1 MQVDLWKV
9 LEVFLE
15 NFNVNLTLVSSEE
28 DDITKFDLGI
38 RKIFGNENTYEKIAE
53 HVCRTCESGRLYMLR
68 DVFDAEYCMFRL
80 PEAEKKWGNYCLIGP
95 YQNEKADESW
105 LNELVQSN
113 KIPAIYMGELQEY
126 YRAMPILSNYQEFKE
141 CLVSIIRMLYQNEK
155 KLEICY
161 LDQFTWTEELTA
173 PESQEESNLS
183 AKLIEE
189 RYRIENELM
198 KMISQGNIDAALN
211 ATAKMAS
218 FRIADRFKEASRNY
232 RNLLITG
239 NTLYRK
245 SAEMG
250 GVHPYLIDKVSCALA
265 KKIETICTRAE
276 YTHFNREMVR
286 RYCMLVQNYSF
297 QKYTPLVRKAM
308 NYIELNIAQGV
319 SLKDLA
325 TELNVNAS
333 YLSTVFK
340 KEIGQTVTEYI
351 NQRRIEMAILYLNT
365 STMQIQD
372 IAFQVGICDVN
383 YFSKVFKKITGMTPT
398 KYREKV
404 LSETKM

>member
-276 YTHFNREMVR
+276 YTYFNREMIR

>member
-1 MQVDLWKV
+1 MQVDLWKI

-15 NFNVNLTLVSSEE
+15 NFNVNLTMLSSKD

-38 RKIFGNENTYEKIAE
+38 RKIFGNENTYGKIAE
-53 HVCRTCESGRLYMLR
+53 YVCGTCESGVLYMLK
-68 DVFDAEYCMFRL
+68 DIFDAEYCMFRL
-80 PEAEKKWGNYCLIGP
+80 PEEEKACGDYCMIGP
-95 YQNEKADESW
+95 YQNQKADESW
-105 LNELVQSN
+105 LNELVLSN

-141 CLVSIIRMLYQNEK
+141 HLIQMIRMLYQNEK
-155 KLEICY
+155 KLQICY

-173 PESQEESNLS
+173 QESKEESDLS

-189 RYRIENELM
+189 RYRIESELM
-198 KMISQGNIDAALN
+198 KAVSQGNIDAALN
-211 ATAKMAS
+211 ATTKMSS

-232 RNLLITG
+232 RNLLVTA

-245 SAEMG
+245 AAEAG
-250 GVHPYLIDKVSCALA
+250 GVHPYLIDKVSSAFA

-276 YTHFNREMVR
+276 YSHFNREMVR

-308 NYIELNIAQGV
+308 NYIELNIGKGV

-325 TELNVNAS
+325 GELNVNAS

-351 NQRRIEMAILYLNT
+351 NQRRVEMAILYLNT
-365 STMQIQD
+365 SSMQIQD

-404 LSETKM
+404 MTETKM

>member
-15 NFNVNLTLVSSEE
+15 NFNVNLTMVSSEK

-126 YRAMPILSNYQEFKE
+126 YRAIPILSNYQEFKE

-161 LDQFTWTEELTA
+161 LDQFTWTEELAA

>member
-15 NFNVNLTLVSSEE
+15 NFNVNLTMVSSEE

>member
-113 KIPAIYMGELQEY
+113 KIPAIYMGELQVY
-126 YRAMPILSNYQEFKE
+126 YRAMPILSNYQELKE

>member
-126 YRAMPILSNYQEFKE
+126 YRAIPILSNYQEFKE

>member
-1 MQVDLWKV
+1 M
-9 LEVFLE
+9 
-15 NFNVNLTLVSSEE
+15 
-28 DDITKFDLGI
+28 
-38 RKIFGNENTYEKIAE
+38 
-53 HVCRTCESGRLYMLR
+53 
-68 DVFDAEYCMFRL
+68 
-80 PEAEKKWGNYCLIGP
+80 
-95 YQNEKADESW
+95 
-105 LNELVQSN
+105 
-113 KIPAIYMGELQEY
+113 
-126 YRAMPILSNYQEFKE
+126 
-141 CLVSIIRMLYQNEK
+141 IRMLYQNEK
-155 KLEICY
+155 KLQICY

-173 PESQEESNLS
+173 QESKEESDLS
-183 AKLIEE
+183 AKLIQE
-189 RYRIENELM
+189 RYRIESELM
-198 KMISQGNIDAALN
+198 KAVSQGNIDAALN
-211 ATAKMAS
+211 ATTKMSS

-232 RNLLITG
+232 RNLLVTA

-245 SAEMG
+245 AAEAG
-250 GVHPYLIDKVSCALA
+250 GVHPYLIDKVSSAFA

-276 YTHFNREMVR
+276 YSHFNREMVR

-308 NYIELNIAQGV
+308 NYIELNIGKGV

-325 TELNVNAS
+325 GELNVNAS

-351 NQRRIEMAILYLNT
+351 NQRRVEMAILYLNT
-365 STMQIQD
+365 SSMQIQD

-404 LSETKM
+404 MTETKM

>member
-325 TELNVNAS
+325 TELNINAS

>member
-1 MQVDLWKV
+1 MQVDLWKI

-15 NFNVNLTLVSSEE
+15 NFNVNLTMLSSKD

-38 RKIFGNENTYEKIAE
+38 RKIFGNENTYKKIAE
-53 HVCRTCESGRLYMLR
+53 YVCSTCKRGVLYVLR
-68 DVFDAEYCMFRL
+68 DVFEAEYCMFRI
-80 PEAEKKWGNYCLIGP
+80 PEDAKASKNYCLIGP

-105 LNELVQSN
+105 LNELVLSN
-113 KIPAIYMGELQEY
+113 KLPAFYMGELQEY
-126 YRAMPILSNYQEFKE
+126 YRAMPILLNYQEFKE
-141 CLVSIIRMLYQNEK
+141 YLIQMIRMLYENEK

-173 PESQEESNLS
+173 HESKAESELS
-183 AKLIEE
+183 AQLIEE
-189 RYRIENELM
+189 RYRLENELM
-198 KMISQGNIDAALN
+198 KAISQGNIDAALN

-232 RNLLITG
+232 RNFLVTA

-245 SAEMG
+245 AAEAG
-250 GVHPYLIDKVSCALA
+250 GVHPYLIDKVSTALA
-265 KKIETICTRAE
+265 KKIEKICTRAE
-276 YTHFNREMVR
+276 YSHFNREMIR

-308 NYIELNIAQGV
+308 NYIELNIGKGV
-319 SLKDLA
+319 SLKNLA
-325 TELNVNAS
+325 EELNVNAS

-351 NQRRIEMAILYLNT
+351 NQRRVEMAILYLNT
-365 STMQIQD
+365 SSMQIQD

-404 LSETKM
+404 MTETKM